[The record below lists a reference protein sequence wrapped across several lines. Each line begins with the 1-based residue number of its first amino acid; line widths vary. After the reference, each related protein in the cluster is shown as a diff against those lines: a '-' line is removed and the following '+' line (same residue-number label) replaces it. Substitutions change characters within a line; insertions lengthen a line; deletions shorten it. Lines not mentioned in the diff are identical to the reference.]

1 MESGKSVAIAAEYY
15 GNVAGYVNVYFSG
28 NDADTMSECF
38 LKNFKPN

>member
-28 NDADTMSECF
+28 NDAILSYVS
-38 LKNFKPN
+38 